1 LRKSNIDRFVAD
13 ASLISVSQ
21 NDNGRLCQTKEEL
34 AIVRAEGGAPMAP
47 MMRAI
52 NFIADAIADEFP
64 VRKTLISFAPL
75 YTSNDDFTKPGSG
88 QI

>member
-64 VRKTLISFAPL
+64 VRKRISFAPL